1 MRITLIGANG
11 LLADSVGRYCNTH
24 NYELTVWGLEKPI
37 NHAFNSF
44 VSVNLISGNPD
55 YLALK
60 NSDAIIYAVGAGIQ
74 SNLNE
79 SSDLIY
85 NLNVNIPVRICNEL
99 DKIGFEGTFITFGS
113 YFEIGENFED
123 KKFNELELANSQR
136 NVPND
141 YCVSKRMLTRFVNSK
156 QHKYNH
162 LHAILPTI
170 YGENESAHRLI
181 PYTVKALK
189 HGDELKFTSGNQVR
203 QYLYIDDVPQILFS
217 LIKENAS
224 GVFNFPGNE
233 TFTVKQLVKQVF
245 DFYGKDFTEEIFGS
259 VQRADVGMVNLQMSG
274 TKLNDLIP
282 GFRYSDFSECLKRY
296 DLCL

>member
-1 MRITLIGANG
+1 MRVTLIGANG
-11 LLADSVGRYCNTH
+11 LLADSVGRYCNLH
-24 NYELTVWGLEKPI
+24 NHELTVWGLDKPS
-37 NHAFNSF
+37 NHAYSSF
-44 VSVNLISGNPD
+44 VSVNLISGSPD
-55 YLALK
+55 YLTLK
-60 NSDAIIYAVGAGIQ
+60 YSDVIIYAVGAGIQ

-85 NLNVNIPVRICNEL
+85 NLNLYTPIRICNEL
-99 DKIGFEGTFITFGS
+99 DKINYEGTFITFGS

-123 KKFNELELANSQR
+123 IKFNEQELANSQR

-156 QHKYNH
+156 RHKYKH
-162 LHAILPTI
+162 VHAVLPTI

-189 HGDELKFTSGNQVR
+189 NGDELMFTSGNQVR

-217 LIKENAS
+217 LIKVDVT
-224 GVFNFPGNE
+224 GVFNLPGNE
-233 TFTVKQLVKQVF
+233 TFTVKELVRKIF
-245 DFYGKDFTEEIFGS
+245 DFYGKDYTDEIFGS

-274 TKLNDLIP
+274 LKLEEAVPNFP
-282 GFRYSDFSECLKRY
+282 YSSFNECLKRY